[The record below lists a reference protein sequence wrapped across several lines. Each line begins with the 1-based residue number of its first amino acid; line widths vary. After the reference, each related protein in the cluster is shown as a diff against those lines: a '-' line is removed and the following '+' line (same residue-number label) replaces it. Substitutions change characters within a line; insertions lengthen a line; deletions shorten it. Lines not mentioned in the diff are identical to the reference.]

1 MVQSTYLAD
10 TSVFSRMSRPLVGAA
25 VRPLAAAGSI
35 ALCAP
40 VVFELGFSARNA
52 SDHEAIMSR
61 LDAFEAVPV
70 TAADHARAISIQG
83 QLAVRGWHRAI
94 SLVDALV
101 AALAD
106 AHGLVILHYDADFEL
121 VAEITGQPHQ
131 WVVEQGTAD

>member
-1 MVQSTYLAD
+1 MVQADYLAD
-10 TSVFSRMSRPLVGAA
+10 TSVFSRLSKPLVGAA
-25 VRPLAAAGSI
+25 VSPLVAAARI

-52 SDHEAIMSR
+52 SDHQAIMSR
-61 LDAFEAVPV
+61 LGAFEEVPV

-83 QLAVRGWHRAI
+83 QLAKRGWHRAL

-101 AALAD
+101 AAAAE

-131 WVVEQGTAD
+131 WVAERGIAD